1 MSRKALKIV
10 ASLAMVMLA
19 MVHTACVHEFPESP
33 ETRRVNLRVTHQLDW
48 SLYDY
53 VNPGRS
59 SRTIDDDKW
68 MWVEYLFEVHPA
80 GTTET
85 PLMRFREYVEY
96 SDRLPMA
103 TVVELPPGEYDI
115 WIWSQ
120 FFDPSTGEAPYFDT
134 ESFGAIKLKGPYVGS
149 TYQKDAHQGCVRV
162 FVPSTT
168 DAQVDL
174 NYSVELTRPLTA
186 HAFIATDVDEF
197 IEMETKRRSVEE
209 RENTVEIDF
218 SKYTAKVI
226 HTGYMINEYSM
237 YRSRPT
243 DSALGVTFTSPLEVT
258 PDGEVLIAYDTLFI
272 NGEESTL
279 SLGIEIYDPDG
290 KLVSTVGNITIP
302 TKLNRGTIVRG
313 DFLTSKASGGI
324 GIDKDFE
331 GDFNIEI

>member
-1 MSRKALKIV
+1 MRKLIFKTFSAL
-10 ASLAMVMLA
+10 ALMLLAFVQ
-19 MVHTACVHEFPESP
+19 TGCVHEFPASP
-33 ETRRVNLRVTHQLDW
+33 ETRRVNLRVTHKLDW

-53 VNPGRS
+53 ITSGRS
-59 SRTIDDDKW
+59 SRTMDDDQW

-80 GTTET
+80 GTTDT
-85 PLMRFREYVEY
+85 PLTRFREYVEY

-134 ESFGAIKLKGPYVGS
+134 ESFGAIRLKGPYIGS

-162 FVPSTT
+162 FVPATNE
-168 DAQVDL
+168 AQVDL

-197 IEMETKRRSVEE
+197 IESETKRRSGEE
-209 RENTVEIDF
+209 GENLSGIDF

-226 HTGYMINEYSM
+226 HTGYMVNEYSM
-237 YRSRPT
+237 FRNRPT
-243 DSALGVTFTSPLEVT
+243 DSTLGITYTSPLEIT
-258 PDGEVLIAYDTLFI
+258 PDGEVLVAYDTFFI

-313 DFLTSKASGGI
+313 SFLTSKSSGGV

-331 GDFNIEI
+331 GDFNIKN

>member
-1 MSRKALKIV
+1 MRRMLIKLPAIMLLLFSAL
-10 ASLAMVMLA
+10 MQ
-19 MVHTACVHEFPESP
+19 TACVHEFPAP
-33 ETRRVNLRVTHQLDW
+33 PDTRRVNLRVTHKLDW

-53 VNPGRS
+53 ISPNRS
-59 SRTIDDDKW
+59 SRTMDDDQW
-68 MWVEYLFEVHPA
+68 MWVEYLLEVYPS
-80 GTTET
+80 GTTDS
-85 PLMRFREYVEY
+85 PLTRIREYVEY
-96 SDRLPMA
+96 SDRLPMS

-134 ESFGAIKLKGPYVGS
+134 DSFGAIKLKGPYVGS

-162 FVPSTT
+162 VVPNSTE
-168 DAQVDL
+168 AQVNL

-197 IEMETKRRSVEE
+197 IEMETRRRSEE
-209 RENTVEIDF
+209 TTGDIDF

-237 YRSRPT
+237 FRSRPT
-243 DSALGVTFTSPLEVT
+243 DSTLGITYTSPLEVT
-258 PDGEVLIAYDTLFI
+258 PEGEVLVAYDTLFI

-279 SLGIEIYDPDG
+279 SLGIEIYDPEG

-302 TKLNRGTIVRG
+302 TKLSQGTIVRG
-313 DFLTSKASGGI
+313 NFLTSKASGGV

-331 GDFNIEI
+331 GEFNIEIR